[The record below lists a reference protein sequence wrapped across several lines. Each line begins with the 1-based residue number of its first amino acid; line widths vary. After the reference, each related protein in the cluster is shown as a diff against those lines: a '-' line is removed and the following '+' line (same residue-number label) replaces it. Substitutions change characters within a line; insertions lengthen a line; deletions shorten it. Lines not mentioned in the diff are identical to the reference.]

1 MTSHIEQ
8 PITLKNGLTIPNRL
22 AKSAMAENL
31 ADADL
36 LPTDQ
41 VYTAYKTWASGGW
54 GLVITGNHI
63 LSTIDG
69 NIDH

>member
-54 GLVITGNHI
+54 GLIITGKHI